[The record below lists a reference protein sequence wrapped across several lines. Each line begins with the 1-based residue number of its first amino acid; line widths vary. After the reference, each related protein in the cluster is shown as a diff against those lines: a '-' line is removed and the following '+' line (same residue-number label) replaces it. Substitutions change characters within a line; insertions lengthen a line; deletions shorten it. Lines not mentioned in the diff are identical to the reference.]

1 MPELP
6 EVETT
11 CRGLAP
17 LMIGRRV
24 RGVVIRNRALRQP
37 VPRELPRLIAGATI
51 RAVTRRAKY
60 LLVDCGTGTL
70 IVHLGMS
77 GRLWVVAD
85 GSPPARHD
93 HFDLELDS
101 GAIVRLRDPRRF
113 GLVLWQKGEAQAHPL
128 LRDIGPEPFSAE
140 FDGACLHRATRNRSA
155 AIKLVLMD
163 SHVVAGVGN
172 IYANEALFRAGIP
185 PRTAARRLTRERCD
199 VLVEKIR
206 ETLEL
211 AIGAGGST
219 LRDYVASDGRAGYF
233 QNQFLVY
240 DRAGEP
246 CLRCGV
252 KVKGIRQ
259 GQRSTF
265 YCPGCQRNTPSPG

>member
-11 CRGLAP
+11 RRGLAP
-17 LMIGRRV
+17 LVTGQRV
-24 RGVVIRNRALRQP
+24 ASVVVRNRALRQL
-37 VPRELPRLIAGATI
+37 VPRELPRAIAGTTI
-51 RAVTRRAKY
+51 RGLARRGKY
-60 LLVDCGTGTL
+60 LLFDCSSGTL
-70 IVHLGMS
+70 ILHLGMS
-77 GRLWVVAD
+77 GRLWVA
-85 GSPPARHD
+85 GSGAPLTAHD
-93 HFDLELDS
+93 HFDLLLEN
-101 GAIVRLRDPRRF
+101 GTVVRLRDPRRF
-113 GLVLWQKGEAQAHPL
+113 GLVLWQRGDPLAHPL
-128 LRDIGPEPFSAE
+128 LARIGPEPFSAG
-140 FDGACLHRATRNRSA
+140 FDGAWLHRATRNRSA

-185 PRTAARRLTRERCD
+185 PRIAAQRLTRERCG

-219 LRDYVASDGRAGYF
+219 LRDYVASDGQAGYF
-233 QNQFLVY
+233 QNQFMVY

-246 CLRCGV
+246 CLRCGT

-265 YCPGCQRNTPSPG
+265 YCPACQRR

>member
-11 CRGLAP
+11 RRGLAP
-17 LMIGRRV
+17 LVIGQRV
-24 RGVVIRNRALRQP
+24 ANVVIRNRALRQP
-37 VPRELPRLIAGATI
+37 VPRELSRVIAGTTI
-51 RAVTRRAKY
+51 RGLARRGKY
-60 LLVDCGTGTL
+60 LLFDCGAGTL
-70 IVHLGMS
+70 ILHLGMS
-77 GRLWVVAD
+77 GRLWVVSGAD
-85 GSPPARHD
+85 PATAHD
-93 HFDLELDS
+93 HFDLLLENGTVL
-101 GAIVRLRDPRRF
+101 RLRDPRRF
-113 GLVLWQKGEAQAHPL
+113 GLLLWQKGDPHTHPL
-128 LRDIGPEPFSAE
+128 LASIGPEPFSAD
-140 FDGACLHRATRNRSA
+140 FDGAWLHRATRNRSA

-185 PRTAARRLTRERCD
+185 PRTAAKRLTRGRCD
-199 VLVEKIR
+199 VLVERIR

-233 QNQFLVY
+233 QDQFMVY

-246 CLRCGV
+246 CYRCGT

-265 YCPGCQRNTPSPG
+265 YCPGCQRR

>member
-11 CRGLAP
+11 RRGLAP
-17 LMIGRRV
+17 LVIGQRV
-24 RGVVIRNRALRQP
+24 ASVVVRNRALRRP
-37 VPRELPRLIAGATI
+37 VPRELPRMISGATI
-51 RAVTRRAKY
+51 RGLARRGKY
-60 LLVDCGTGTL
+60 LLFDCGTGTL
-70 IVHLGMS
+70 ILHLGMS
-77 GRLWVVAD
+77 GRLWVA
-85 GSPPARHD
+85 SSAAALNAHD
-93 HFDLELDS
+93 HFDLLLEN
-101 GAIVRLRDPRRF
+101 GTVVRLRDPRRF
-113 GLVLWQKGEAQAHPL
+113 GLVLWQKGDPQAHPL
-128 LRDIGPEPFSAE
+128 LANIGPEPFSPD
-140 FDGACLHRATRNRSA
+140 FDASWLHRATRKRSA

-185 PRTAARRLTRERCD
+185 PRMAVRRLNLQRCGI
-199 VLVEKIR
+199 LVEKIR

-219 LRDYVASDGRAGYF
+219 LRDYVASDGQAGYF
-233 QNQFLVY
+233 QDQFLVY

-246 CLRCGV
+246 CFRCGA

-265 YCPGCQRNTPSPG
+265 YCPQCQRR